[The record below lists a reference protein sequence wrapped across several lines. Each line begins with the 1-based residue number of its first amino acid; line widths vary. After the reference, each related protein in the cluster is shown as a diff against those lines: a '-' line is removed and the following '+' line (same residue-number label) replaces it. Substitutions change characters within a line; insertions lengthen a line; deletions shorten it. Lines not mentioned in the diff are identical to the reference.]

1 MAKVTLYRPDGT
13 VKYDKVSGVKMSG
26 NCLEFR
32 VQEGCILS
40 SVLLSGQGLQV
51 KAEAEHDVRTN
62 VPFVVEEEV
71 GS

>member
-13 VKYDKVSGVKMSG
+13 VKYDKVSGIKMNGS
-26 NCLEFR
+26 CLESR

-40 SVLLSGQGLQV
+40 SVLLSEQGLQV